1 MNESESGVIE
11 INFLELLGILLN
23 RWWIILLC
31 VLVFG
36 GAAYGYTNYMVT
48 KMYVSTGKM
57 YINTYMG
64 EAGAPSETQRST
76 SVITASQKSVLTC
89 IEVLKSTSVISEV
102 AKQSGL
108 GYTSGQIK
116 SMLSMS
122 AANDTEVLE
131 VKVTCEN
138 PEHAKKIVDT
148 LMTVATT
155 ELKDIVGIPTIKI
168 IEEGTLS
175 RSPVSPNVTMQTMIG
190 AFIGG
195 LLAAAVIVIIALQ
208 DKRIK
213 SEEDLKGFEIPVIG
227 VIPDI
232 L

>member
-1 MNESESGVIE
+1 MNDNDSGVIE
-11 INFLELLGILLN
+11 INFLELLGILLK

-31 VLVFG
+31 VLIG
-36 GAAYGYTNYMVT
+36 GGIAYGYSNFVVT

-64 EAGAPSETQRST
+64 EGSAPSETQRST
-76 SVITASQKSVLTC
+76 SIITASQKSVLTC
-89 IEVLKSTSVISEV
+89 IEVLKSSSVIGEV
-102 AKQSGL
+102 AKLSEL

-116 SMLSMS
+116 SMLSMT

-155 ELKDIVGIPTIKI
+155 ERKDIVGIPTIKI

-175 RSPVSPNVTMQTMIG
+175 RSPVSPNVPVQTMIG
-190 AFIGG
+190 AFVGG

-213 SEEDLKGFEIPVIG
+213 SEEDLKGFGIPVIG